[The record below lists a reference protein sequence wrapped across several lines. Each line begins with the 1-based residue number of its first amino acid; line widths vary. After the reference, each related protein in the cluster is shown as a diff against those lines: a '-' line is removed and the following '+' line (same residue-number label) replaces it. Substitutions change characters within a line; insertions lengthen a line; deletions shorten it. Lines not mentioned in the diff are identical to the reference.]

1 MLKKGWDSMEAR
13 EMAEKAA
20 RILYDRK
27 ADQILVLDVSKLTVI
42 ADYMVIASGRNILQT
57 KALADDLDDMMAQE
71 GIPLRARE
79 GKDEGKWIVLDY
91 NSVLI
96 HIFQPEARQYYHLER
111 LWSDGSNRLDLP
123 FLNETAD

>member
-1 MLKKGWDSMEAR
+1 MEAR

-57 KALADDLDDMMAQE
+57 QALAGDLDDMMAQE